1 MKQTSRALA
10 IAILAMLITSC
21 SNGQPAPPLPVPE
34 LTESTSDSG
43 LYAKLLTEAD
53 LPAGYTETALP
64 SIKGGVGSVVDCPAL
79 DVRPSANAG
88 EASVAFAGGS
98 AGSLISET
106 VRLTSAGE
114 AKKALAD
121 LAAMPKQCGNAK
133 TATLAKLG
141 LESTAV
147 QLTATPAG
155 LGVTLD
161 GYIVGVR
168 DDTMVV
174 LVVFVSPDKADTAAV
189 EAIAKTAWE
198 KAAPK

>member
-121 LAAMPKQCGNAK
+121 LA
-133 TATLAKLG
+133 
-141 LESTAV
+141 
-147 QLTATPAG
+147 
-155 LGVTLD
+155 
-161 GYIVGVR
+161 
-168 DDTMVV
+168 
-174 LVVFVSPDKADTAAV
+174 
-189 EAIAKTAWE
+189 
-198 KAAPK
+198 